1 MRPFQQYSF
10 YESPYGERRPLFA
23 ASSQPGLAYH
33 HHLQLPYYHSMVTTQ
48 PAPGP
53 STANGPVFPP
63 GVEPHRNPFAVQRPA
78 EPPRE
83 DSEED
88 GINCSPCC
96 DNENVSRTFR
106 SIALGQVLSLCLC
119 GTGIS
124 SQLLSNRGVNAPA
137 AQSFT
142 NYFLLCFVY
151 CTALSC
157 KAGEQGLL
165 GVLRRRGLQY
175 FLLALIDVEAN
186 YMIVYAYQF
195 TNLTSVQ
202 LLDCSTIPMVLLL
215 SWLFLSVRYLIS
227 HIIGVCICLIGIACL
242 IWADILDEKGSI
254 GGNHRVV
261 GDLLCLG
268 GAMLYAVANVSEEFL
283 VKQHSRMEYLG
294 MVGLFGSLIS
304 GVQLAVLEHKNL
316 AQLDWSAAT
325 IGCFILFAVS
335 MFIFYSLVT
344 VVLQKT
350 SALMFN
356 LSTLTADFYSLLF
369 GLFLFKD
376 TFHYLYFVSFLV
388 VVTGSVIYSIRET
401 QRRDPN
407 EPRRVCPCLF
417 ICCCC
422 CDCCFEEV
430 ESTEGSLDVSP
441 SPTVDRPTSIA
452 MYVGQTDPRDCP
464 IHGRRAA
471 STLSNGTR
479 YAESRH

>member
-1 MRPFQQYSF
+1 MSVYQSI
-10 YESPYGERRPLFA
+10 EIVVVL
-23 ASSQPGLAYH
+23 
-33 HHLQLPYYHSMVTTQ
+33 
-48 PAPGP
+48 
-53 STANGPVFPP
+53 
-63 GVEPHRNPFAVQRPA
+63 
-78 EPPRE
+78 
-83 DSEED
+83 
-88 GINCSPCC
+88 
-96 DNENVSRTFR
+96 DNRDPTPISRTFR

-401 QRRDPN
+401 QVSSSFSSVALQKANADNSSLLKRAGPKKKPDHCRG
-407 EPRRVCPCLF
+407 EIRMSRVVCVRVCSF
-417 ICCCC
+417 AVVAAIA
-422 CDCCFEEV
+422 
-430 ESTEGSLDVSP
+430 VSRR
-441 SPTVDRPTSIA
+441 SRALKDRL
-452 MYVGQTDPRDCP
+452 M
-464 IHGRRAA
+464 
-471 STLSNGTR
+471 
-479 YAESRH
+479 